1 MLKDRMG
8 FNRLVGRYNPYSS
21 DGVPY
26 LLQQNAKI
34 REMNSLIIRNSAN
47 LYKKIADPFGANPY
61 GEFGT
66 GLGTATTGGPGVGMT
81 DTGIPPEEPVQQA
94 PVETPL
100 AQTPVA
106 ETPIAETPL
115 TQTPVAE
122 TPIAETPLTQ
132 TPVAQPVALPV
143 TTSTAAAS
151 GAREPTYKYNRVDVG
166 FCNGY
171 YNCPWWDWRLNS
183 DQQIALNLLQT
194 NGDELILQYKAE
206 TNTYPR
212 LASEFYMLPTTIAD
226 FTLYNYSDRQMAY
239 LYFHRDPH
247 EVNLGAPAYQK
258 YAIKWADAFTQL
270 HKRMSGFGVYLTWD
284 DMKILARADT
294 VLLPTYVTSTNEN
307 GNLKRT
313 YHYNGGYLNDSTCYE
328 YKKTGKITDPRFSMP
343 LPEYMR
349 VFRPA
354 NEPPEE
360 YTTVKGVTLSLNDF
374 HGFTYRY

>member
-1 MLKDRMG
+1 MLEYGMS

-21 DGVPY
+21 EGAPY
-26 LLQQNAKI
+26 LVEQNAKI

-122 TPIAETPLTQ
+122 TP
-132 TPVAQPVALPV
+132 VAQPVALPV
-143 TTSTAAAS
+143 TTSTVAAS

-258 YAIKWADAFTQL
+258 YAIKWADAFTEIQKSL
-270 HKRMSGFGVYLTWD
+270 TPYGVQMTWD
-284 DMKILARADT
+284 DMKVLARVDIT
-294 VLLPTYVTSTNEN
+294 LLPATTRNYWLEPQDVS
-307 GNLKRT
+307 
-313 YHYNGGYLNDSTCYE
+313 YLGVRLCQY
-328 YKKTGKITDPRFSMP
+328 YKKDGKITDARFSKP
-343 LPEYMR
+343 LPGYQQ

-354 NEPPEE
+354 NNPPPE
-360 YTTVKGVTLSLNDF
+360 YTSLKWPA
-374 HGFTYRY
+374 G